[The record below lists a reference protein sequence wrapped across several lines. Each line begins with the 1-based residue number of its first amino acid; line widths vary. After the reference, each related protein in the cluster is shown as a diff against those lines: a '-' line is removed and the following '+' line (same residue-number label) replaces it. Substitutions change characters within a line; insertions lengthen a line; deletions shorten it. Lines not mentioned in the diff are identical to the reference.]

1 MKKLVLLHG
10 WGVNSLIWQ
19 PILPELEKDF
29 EVHTISL
36 PGYGSQQQNEHAT
49 LDVCTADVLSRCP
62 EQAIWVG
69 WSLGGTIALSAALKE
84 PNRIE
89 QLILVSSTPKFLVD
103 ESAGWTHGAQLEPFE
118 ALADQFEQNY
128 AKALKKFLLLQSNTN
143 DKSRLKEVRNAVRE
157 LAERLLT
164 QDEPSTDTL
173 RSGLEILA
181 ATDLRDQL
189 SNIEIETKVIAGQH
203 DNVVPIAASQFLAEN
218 IPNASFNSFDSGHLL
233 FLDQPAQFLRQ
244 LRSLAGVGS

>member
-1 MKKLVLLHG
+1 M
-10 WGVNSLIWQ
+10 
-19 PILPELEKDF
+19 
-29 EVHTISL
+29 
-36 PGYGSQQQNEHAT
+36 GSEMCIR
-49 LDVCTADVLSRCP
+49 DR
-62 EQAIWVG
+62 
-69 WSLGGTIALSAALKE
+69 
-84 PNRIE
+84 
-89 QLILVSSTPKFLVD
+89 
-103 ESAGWTHGAQLEPFE
+103 AGWTHGAQLEPFE

-189 SNIEIETKVIAGQH
+189 SNIEIETKVIASQH

-218 IPNASFNSFDSGHLL
+218 IPNASFNSFDSGHLP